1 MRLRTLLTRTGPAL
15 AATAV
20 LGSLGTR
27 PSSSWYRSL
36 DKPTWQPPAAAF
48 GPVWTSLFALTAVA
62 AARTLDRLEGAER
75 RRYRRLLAANLALN
89 TGFSWAFFT
98 AERPR
103 LALADQAA
111 LELTTLALIRRSAAV
126 DKAAAAMLAPYALWN
141 GFAIA
146 LNADI
151 VRRNPG
157 A

>member
-1 MRLRTLLTRTGPAL
+1 MRLRTLLRTAAPV

-20 LGSLGTR
+20 LGAAGTK
-27 PSSSWYRSL
+27 PDSAWYRSL
-36 DKPTWQPPAAAF
+36 AKPTWQPPAAAF
-48 GPVWTSLFALTAVA
+48 APVWTSIYALTAVA
-62 AARTLDRLEGAER
+62 AARTLDRLDAPGR
-75 RRYRRLLAANLALN
+75 RRYAGLLGANLALN

-103 LALADQAA
+103 LALADQLA
-111 LELTTLALIRRSAAV
+111 LEATTLALVRRSASV
-126 DKAAAAMLAPYALWN
+126 DRAAAAMLAPYALWN
-141 GFAIA
+141 AFAIA